1 MSRNV
6 LIALSILFT
15 ILSCKNREARRPI
28 QNNSGSFMSNSI
40 ERNKS
45 IFEKEKLQIIQ
56 LLKSNKEQPYH
67 SSESGFWYY
76 YNIKDTTQTKTPEF
90 GDHVTF
96 SYNINRLNGTAVLSK
111 KEIGIQNCSIDK
123 TNQELIS
130 GIRDGLKLMKQGE
143 TITFLFPS
151 FKAFGY
157 YGIDNKLG
165 TNIPVQCTVT
175 LNKINQTHE
184 NY

>member
-1 MSRNV
+1 MSRNIC
-6 LIALSILFT
+6 IALSILIT
-15 ILSCKNREARRPI
+15 LLSCKSPEARRPV
-28 QNNSGSFMSNSI
+28 QNNSGSFISKSI
-40 ERNKS
+40 ERNKT
-45 IFEKEKLQIIQ
+45 IFEKEELQITQ
-56 LLKSNKEQPYH
+56 LLDSNKDQAYH

-76 YNIKDTTQTKTPEF
+76 YNIKDTLQTKMPAF

-96 SYNINRLNGTAVLSK
+96 SYDVKKLNGTMVLSEQ
-111 KEIGIQNCSIDK
+111 EIGIQNCIVDK

-151 FKAFGY
+151 YKAFGY

-165 TNIPVQCTVT
+165 TNVPVQCTVT
-175 LNKINQTHE
+175 LKTINQTNE

>member
-1 MSRNV
+1 
-6 LIALSILFT
+6 
-15 ILSCKNREARRPI
+15 
-28 QNNSGSFMSNSI
+28 
-40 ERNKS
+40 
-45 IFEKEKLQIIQ
+45 
-56 LLKSNKEQPYH
+56 
-67 SSESGFWYY
+67 
-76 YNIKDTTQTKTPEF
+76 
-90 GDHVTF
+90 
-96 SYNINRLNGTAVLSK
+96 
-111 KEIGIQNCSIDK
+111 
-123 TNQELIS
+123 
-130 GIRDGLKLMKQGE
+130 MKQGE